1 MTHWIFYRLYWMYG
15 EYAFSGLASNYR
27 AVNVY
32 ALRVFALLS
41 LTITLSLLMH
51 HKIELPARWN
61 LNRLLAG

>member
-1 MTHWIFYRLYWMYG
+1 MYG

-41 LTITLSLLMH
+41 LTITLSLLMY